1 MLALLLPF
9 GLAFGGLAAI
19 GAIAGVVAAVLWR
32 QASPRRA
39 KAAKESGA
47 GLPPAIEGR
56 SIAFRYEIEASTRGR
71 LGLRERAAETPI
83 GFDVVTR

>member
-1 MLALLLPF
+1 MSLSPCW
-9 GLAFGGLAAI
+9 
-19 GAIAGVVAAVLWR
+19 AVKNTR
-32 QASPRRA
+32 HGEPGTHGCGTSTPSR
-39 KAAKESGA
+39 
-47 GLPPAIEGR
+47 PAIEGR